1 MSEEIAHALEGVAKQ
16 AGEGLSKD
24 FADAYH
30 GILKDTEE
38 KVGQVADSAADNEA
52 KTVDDLTKA
61 GERPGGEPSVSDPHD
76 EGVTDGGG
84 DGGGGDDTSAP
95 GAGRDQVSDP
105 QDAGRAEDAV
115 CDGGEPVDMA
125 TGRMFIDQTDASLP
139 GSLPLLFTRC
149 FESGYRAGRWMGRRW
164 VCTFDE
170 RLEIDDQGVV
180 HLGADRRTQAYPHPA
195 PGQAVQASAGARR
208 DLSVD
213 DAERYYTLTDR
224 ATGLTREFTVRPD
237 GATALLTQVRD
248 RSGRHYDLD
257 YDRNGTPLSIT
268 HSGGYRLLVTVVD
281 GRITELLLAGAAP
294 DGGDQSLVRY
304 GYTDGHLTEVYN
316 SSGLPMRFANDA
328 WGRITSWTDRND
340 SHYWYTYDE
349 RNRVIDEGGADGSLR
364 FRFSYGDPD
373 PDTGLRVNTETNALG
388 HTTTYQI
395 NDRHQVTAQTDPL
408 GHTTHYQRDQYDRLL
423 TETDPLGRTVRF
435 DYDAEGDLT
444 AVTRPDGSQAIAAY
458 DAELS
463 LPIVVV
469 DADGATWQQEY
480 DAHGRRTTLTDPLGA
495 TTRYAYDA
503 AGHLA
508 TVTDALG
515 HTTRIRC
522 DAAGLPVES
531 TDPNGA
537 TVRCERDAFGRPVTL
552 TDALGAVTRMTWT
565 VEGQPATRTAA
576 DGSTQTWQW
585 DGEGN
590 LLVHTDEL
598 GQTTTYEY
606 THFETLAARTTPDGA
621 RITFTHDA
629 HMQLTAVTDPLGR
642 QWTYHYDQ
650 AGRLVGE
657 GDFHGRQVRYQ
668 LDAASQL
675 TEHTD
680 PLGIQTGYRYD
691 ILGRALAKS
700 ADGRSTSYAYDPAGR
715 LVHAANADAEISR
728 AYDPLGNLLS
738 ETVNGRAL
746 THTRDPLGRRTRRIT
761 PTGHTTEWAYDQAG
775 QVATLASTGGTLDF
789 THDPAGRERRRT
801 INDTLTLTSDWD
813 QLTRLTAQTVHSVH
827 AGGESLLQRRAFRYR
842 ADGNLTATEDR
853 FTGTRSFDLD
863 PVGRVTAVHAAD
875 WTESYAYDPA
885 GNLTDAQ
892 WPATAAGT
900 LAQGLRSYTGTQLT
914 TAGRVRYEHD
924 AAGRVTLRQTTR
936 LSRKPDSWH
945 YTWNAENQLT
955 QVTTPDGTQ
964 WRYHYDPLG
973 RRIAK
978 SRLAADGQT
987 VVERTDF
994 TWDGPTLTEQT
1005 THAHHLPGPH
1015 TITWDH
1021 QGFTPLTQT
1030 ETITTPRARAQDD
1043 QDRIDRRFFAI
1054 VTDLVGTPTEL
1065 LDPTTGTIAWRAT
1078 TTLWGNTTWPR
1089 DSTTYTPLRFPGQY
1103 YDPETR
1109 LHYNLNR
1116 YYDPETARYTTPD
1129 PLGLTPAPNPD
1140 TYVSNPHSSFDAYGL
1155 SPHRRAREASG
1166 GNSAADGDSDANADR
1181 SKTPTVRMRH
1191 YTNSKGADGIA
1202 ASGVVR
1208 ASDQNKVFMV
1218 PAKGKL
1224 LSPRDAEDK
1233 FGIKQGRGNRV
1244 VDFDAP
1250 ADRISSRYNA
1260 KFGFTEWV
1268 ADGDLE
1274 VWNVTVRR

>member
-1 MSEEIAHALEGVAKQ
+1 MSEAIAHALEDAAKKAEQ
-16 AGEGLSKD
+16 GLSKD
-24 FADAYH
+24 FSDAYH

-38 KVGQVADSAADNEA
+38 KAGQVADNAADNEA
-52 KTVDDLTKA
+52 KTVDDLTKSA
-61 GERPGGEPSVSDPHD
+61 ERPGGEPSVGDPHPED
-76 EGVTDGGG
+76 PGPVGG
-84 DGGGGDDTSAP
+84 DTGDSGP

-105 QDAGRAEDAV
+105 QDAGRAENAV

-195 PGQAVQASAGARR
+195 PGQAVQASAGVRR
-208 DLSVD
+208 DLTVD
-213 DAERYYTLTDR
+213 DAERFYTLTDR
-224 ATGLTREFTVRPD
+224 ATGLDREFTVQPD

-268 HSGGYRLLVTVVD
+268 HSGGYRLLVTVAY

-294 DGGDQSLVRY
+294 DGGDQSLMRY

-328 WGRITSWTDRND
+328 WGRITSWTDRNN
-340 SHYWYTYDE
+340 SHYWYTYDD

-364 FRFSYGDPD
+364 FQFSYGEPD
-373 PDTGLRVNTETNALG
+373 PDTGLRVHTETNALG
-388 HTTTYQI
+388 HTTTYRI
-395 NDRHQVTAQTDPL
+395 NDGHQVTARTDPL
-408 GHTTHYQRDQYDRLL
+408 GRTTHYQRDEHDRLL

-444 AVTRPDGSQAIAAY
+444 AVTRPDGSRATAAY

-463 LPIVVV
+463 LPTVVV
-469 DADGATWQQEY
+469 DADGAAWQQEY
-480 DAHGRRTTLTDPLGA
+480 DAQGRRTTLTDPLGA
-495 TTRYAYDA
+495 TTHYAYDA

-508 TVTDALG
+508 AVADALG

-537 TVRCERDAFGRPVTL
+537 TVRCQRDAFGRPVTL
-552 TDALGAVTRMTWT
+552 TDALGAVTRTTWT
-565 VEGQPATRTAA
+565 VEGRPATRTAA
-576 DGSTQTWQW
+576 DGSTQSWQW

-598 GQTTTYEY
+598 GQATSYEY
-606 THFETLAARTTPDGA
+606 THFETLAARTGPDGA

-642 QWTYHYDQ
+642 QWRYLYDA
-650 AGRLVGE
+650 AGQLIGE
-657 GDFHGRQVRYQ
+657 DDFHGRSVRYQ
-668 LDAASQL
+668 RDAAGQL
-675 TEHTD
+675 TALTD
-680 PLGIQTGYRYD
+680 PLGIRTDYRYD
-691 ILGRALAKS
+691 ILGRTVAKA
-700 ADGRSTSYAYDPAGR
+700 ADGRTTSYAYDPAGR
-715 LVHAANADAEISR
+715 LVHAANTDAEISR
-728 AYDPLGNLLS
+728 AYDPLGNLLGES
-738 ETVNGRAL
+738 VNGRAL
-746 THTRDPLGRRTRRIT
+746 NHSRDPLGRRTRRTT
-761 PTGHTTEWAYDQAG
+761 PTGHSTLYAYDPAG
-775 QVATLASTGGTLDF
+775 QVTTLASTGGTLDF
-789 THDPAGRERRRT
+789 AHDPAGRERRRT
-801 INDTLTLTSDWD
+801 IAGTLTLTNEWD
-813 QLTRLTAQTVHSVH
+813 QLTRLTGQTVQ
-827 AGGESLLQRRAFRYR
+827 AGETVLQRRAYRYR
-842 ADGNLTATEDR
+842 SDGNLTGTEDHL
-853 FTGTRSFDLD
+853 TGPRSFDLD
-863 PVGRVTAVHAAD
+863 PAGRVTAVRAAD

-892 WPATAAGT
+892 WPATPAGT
-900 LAQGLRSYTGTQLT
+900 LAQGSRTYTGTQLT

-924 AAGRVTLRQTTR
+924 AAGRVTLRQVTR
-936 LSRKPDSWH
+936 LSRKPDNWH
-945 YTWNAENQLT
+945 YSWNAENQLA

-973 RRIAK
+973 RRLAK

-1005 THAHHLPGPH
+1005 THASHLPGPH

-1030 ETITTPRARAQDD
+1030 ETITTPSAQDD
-1043 QDRIDRRFFAI
+1043 QARIDRRFFAI

-1065 LDPTTGTIAWRAT
+1065 LDPATGTIAWRAT

-1140 TYVSNPHSSFDAYGL
+1140 TYVSNPHTWTDPLGL
-1155 SPHRRAREASG
+1155 SPHETAGPQQAAKNPAHGYDLRGKDPMSIVPDDAEVRWLTPHSNG
-1166 GNSAADGDSDANADR
+1166 GAQYGVEFKWSDDDGN
-1181 SKTPTVRMRH
+1181 TVRLRAHGPDGTAPVGSHAATGDVYRVQVGKRYQDIDGNLFHPNVHNPNSPH
-1191 YTNSKGADGIA
+1191 YNPTA
-1202 ASGVVR
+1202 ANNTHMPWPSEFPG
-1208 ASDQNKVFMV
+1208 
-1218 PAKGKL
+1218 L
-1224 LSPRDAEDK
+1224 
-1233 FGIKQGRGNRV
+1233 
-1244 VDFDAP
+1244 
-1250 ADRISSRYNA
+1250 
-1260 KFGFTEWV
+1260 
-1268 ADGDLE
+1268 
-1274 VWNVTVRR
+1274 